1 MFSFKFSVIFK
12 NTFFTAHLR
21 ATVSVKNSGEH
32 LRATVSVK
40 NSGFQ
45 LDYGYGYMV
54 QSINNQSFQY
64 YKNQSTDFS
73 AKFYVSLQ

>member
-12 NTFFTAHLR
+12 NTFFT
-21 ATVSVKNSGEH
+21 EH